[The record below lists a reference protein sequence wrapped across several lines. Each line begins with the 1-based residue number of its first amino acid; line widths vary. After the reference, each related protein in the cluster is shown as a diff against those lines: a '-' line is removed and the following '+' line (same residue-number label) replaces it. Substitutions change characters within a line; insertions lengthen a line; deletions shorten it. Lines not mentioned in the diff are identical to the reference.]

1 MNYDR
6 VRSLLVPSRAFLA
19 RNFEFRLM
27 VDQHGMFL
35 RNTALLREVSNPTEP
50 RNVFVEM
57 QESPGKLSFS
67 IRLVA
72 CPPLLIVN

>member
-1 MNYDR
+1 
-6 VRSLLVPSRAFLA
+6 
-19 RNFEFRLM
+19 M

-35 RNTALLREVSNPTEP
+35 QNTAFLREVSNPTET

-57 QESPGKLSFS
+57 QESPGKLAFS
-67 IRLVA
+67 IGLVG